1 MTKISIQGWEAT
13 GFRCPDHKLDFTRS
27 KSDLYRI
34 SLIQMPNGT
43 GKTTTLNLL
52 RWALSGRLSEWS
64 PEVAELAGDSSSA
77 GKFIIRLKVDDR
89 QLTIELKVDFDE
101 EKIAYRTTFGGSTHK
116 AFRPPATLR
125 QIFSEEFVD
134 LFVFDGELAH
144 ALMHSEKTR
153 AQQAMDAQFQL
164 GLLAQISTK
173 VEDNWRQHADSVTA
187 TERKGLNRRKNRL
200 EKIRNR
206 LDALRKH
213 KANLELQE
221 GPARARVL
229 VLKKK
234 YDDLLGKDEKDAAEL
249 KRISD
254 ELGKAEG
261 QLTAAT
267 VTAISAIRNPQNL
280 TERFTNFLVDL
291 KQNLDVLQLPEST
304 SREFFDEL
312 KNAEECVCGRPIDA
326 EAKTTIASKAKNYLG
341 SDEAGVLNTFK
352 TDVTRFASNP
362 AETYVAELDHRMKQV
377 ASAVEQR
384 DRLQTEKEAI
394 EQRRLAAGDPEL
406 EDKKAEIDAA
416 EAELKAIVDKLE
428 KLNAP
433 YTEDDDEDAES
444 VVALE
449 EVYARAE
456 RDYAEI
462 TKTIDLKN
470 KTSIARNIIGKAQE
484 IARSKISSTLC
495 EATNNRV
502 SGVLRRT
509 PITVARIDE
518 SVVLEKQAGASVGQ
532 TLSVGYAFLGS
543 LFGMGAFEL
552 PFVVDSPAGPLDDNV
567 RREIAGIIPDFTHQF
582 IAFVIS
588 SERPNFVEPLRRAA
602 EGGVQHFTL
611 FRLISDTESMKNDA
625 KRYEAIETHDG
636 VLVESQ
642 EYFDRFDDSEL
653 EELEI
658 HDHEAA

>member
-13 GFRCPDHKLDFTRS
+13 GFRCPDHKVDFTRS
-27 KSDLYRI
+27 KSDVYRI

-52 RWALSGRLSEWS
+52 RWALSGRLSEWN

-77 GKFIIRLKVDDR
+77 GRFIIRLRIDDR

-101 EKIAYRTTFGGSTHK
+101 EKIAYLTTFGGTTQK
-116 AFRPPATLR
+116 EFKPPATLR

-144 ALMHSEKTR
+144 ALMNSEKTR

-164 GLLAQISTK
+164 GLLAQISTR
-173 VEDNWRQHADSVTA
+173 VENNWRRHADSVTA
-187 TERKGLNRRKNRL
+187 TEQRGLKRRKNRL

-206 LDALRKH
+206 LDELRKR
-213 KANLELQE
+213 KATLELRE
-221 GPARARVL
+221 GPARGKVSALR
-229 VLKKK
+229 KK
-234 YDDLLGKDEKDAAEL
+234 YDDLLGKDEKDAVEL
-249 KRISD
+249 KRISED
-254 ELGKAEG
+254 LGKAEG

-267 VTAISAIRNPQNL
+267 VTAISEIRNPQNL
-280 TERFTNFLVDL
+280 AEGFTKFLVDL

-312 KNAEECVCGRPIDA
+312 KNAEECVCGRPIDTA
-326 EAKTTIASKAKNYLG
+326 AKMNIASKAESYLG
-341 SDEAGVLNTFK
+341 SNEAGVLNIFK
-352 TDVTRFASNP
+352 TDVTRFVSNP
-362 AETYVAELDHRMKQV
+362 AESYVADLDRRMKQV

-406 EDKKAEIDAA
+406 EGKKDEIETAET
-416 EAELKAIVDKLE
+416 ELKAIVDELE
-428 KLNAP
+428 NLNAP
-433 YTEDDDEDAES
+433 YTEDDDENTDS
-444 VVALE
+444 VVALK
-449 EVYARAE
+449 EVYDRAE

-462 TKTIDLKN
+462 TETIDLKN

-484 IARSKISSTLC
+484 IARSKISSSLC
-495 EATNNRV
+495 DATNHRI

-518 SVVLEKQAGASVGQ
+518 SVVLERQAGASVGQ

-567 RREIAGIIPDFTHQF
+567 RREIAGIVPDFTHQF

-602 EGGVQHFTL
+602 EGEVQHFTL
-611 FRLISDTESMKNDA
+611 FRLIPDTESMKNDA
-625 KRYEAIETHDG
+625 KRYKAIESDNG
-636 VLVESQ
+636 VLVEAQ

-653 EELEI
+653 ERHETQG
-658 HDHEAA
+658 HEAA